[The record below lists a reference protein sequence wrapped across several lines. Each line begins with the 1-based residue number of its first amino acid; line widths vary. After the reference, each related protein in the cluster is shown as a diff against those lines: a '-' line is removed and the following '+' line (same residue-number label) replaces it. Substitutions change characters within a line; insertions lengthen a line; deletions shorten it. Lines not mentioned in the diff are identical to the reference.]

1 MRIGNGFDIHRL
13 CEGRRLILGGVQID
27 CGYGLLGHSDA
38 DVLTHAVMD
47 AVLGA
52 AGLRDIGVQFP
63 DTEERFKDICSLKLL
78 EQVQSLINPLRVH
91 SLDCTVVAQ
100 KPRISQFIPE
110 MTANLSRILCCEY
123 VNVKATT
130 AEGLGSI
137 GRCEGI
143 SAYAVCLLK

>member
-1 MRIGNGFDIHRL
+1 MRIGNGFDIHKF
-13 CEGRRLILGGVQID
+13 CEGRKLILGGVYIE
-27 CGYGLLGHSDA
+27 CEYGLLGHSDA

-52 AGLRDIGVQFP
+52 AGLRDIGVLFP
-63 DTEERFKDICSLKLL
+63 DTDERFKNICSMKLL
-78 EQVQSLINPLRVH
+78 EHIEGLIKPLRVH

-100 KPRISQFIPE
+100 KPKISQFIPE
-110 MTANLSRILCCEY
+110 MISNLGRTLNCEY

-143 SAYAVCLLK
+143 SAYAVCLVK